1 MIKINLL
8 PVRAERRRLGMQ
20 QQMLLFG
27 LLLVLVGI
35 GLYYWYS
42 ATAAQIHDRR
52 AKISEMETEITQ
64 LAAVIAE
71 VDKFKKDRKTLQDK
85 LDVIQS
91 LQKDRKIAVHYMDEI
106 NQALPERVWLEMYDE
121 KAGILT
127 LRGKALNPDDVAAF
141 MRNLAKSPYFKEVE
155 LDVTTQGEIKV
166 GAEAV
171 KVNDFT
177 IRFKAGDK
185 AAPPKAPSPAPAK
198 G

>member
-42 ATAAQIHDRR
+42 ATSSKITARR
-52 AKISEMETEITQ
+52 AEIAAMEQEINQ
-64 LAAVIAE
+64 LSSVIAE
-71 VDKFKKDRKTLQDK
+71 VEKFKKDKKTLEGK
-85 LDVIQS
+85 LDVIYR

-106 NQALPERVWLEMYDE
+106 NQAIPERVWLEMYDE
-121 KAGILT
+121 KAGAVT
-127 LRGKALNPDDVAAF
+127 VRGKALNPDDVAAF
-141 MRNLAKSPYFKEVE
+141 LRNLAKSPYFRDVE

-166 GAEAV
+166 GQESV
-171 KVNDFT
+171 KINDFT
-177 IRFKAGDK
+177 IRFKAADK
-185 AAPPKAPSPAPAK
+185 APAPAK